1 MRHILLLR
9 RTPAALGLD
18 MTVDLYQT
26 PTLLLLVAVV
36 AVFVG
41 LWLRGTSL
49 AAHEGPTGLAPGARR
64 RQLLWL
70 VGWLLAIER
79 LVLQAAGWSAPGW
92 HRAISLSSMLL
103 APLMFLASL
112 APQYILRKPR
122 IPFVAAFGL
131 PLIVYCTLVGLN
143 PSPGA
148 MGRVLLLGCVAAGIA
163 VTTQWSLDEVLL
175 PSWLTLGIVA
185 LVGGASFWLT
195 GRGDYRDVI
204 SLTHSGVLLMTALLF
219 LSAVRRLTAGG
230 VFTVGGL
237 LLWAL
242 PPLLRP
248 LLHTHVLP
256 VQFERAV
263 NLAKVIAA
271 VGMIVLVLEE
281 EIAANVAAR
290 DRDRRT
296 RREMERYTSLY
307 VADYALDEETAAFDP
322 VCEAIAEASRFSQ
335 AVIFMRA
342 AEGRFLLA
350 GLAGVGRSLELAL
363 EAMARRTSA
372 EKVESVAAGEH
383 CTPVA
388 GSLRLMNL
396 DPLMEPG
403 DDLQQMSFRSAYVM
417 GIRSPQGKL
426 QGVLM
431 VAGLRQPERLLN
443 LEDVLPLELLAARI
457 GAAREQAG
465 MARRVTQAERLAGLG
480 QLAGGVAHELNNPLQ
495 AVTGFAELL
504 VDGEETTARR
514 HAEVI
519 LSEARRMK
527 QIIDSLLRFRNA
539 AVAERAPVSIGDVLA
554 ETARL
559 VRPELQAAQIELEM
573 KVGEEL
579 PLLRADAEQIRQV
592 FVQVVK
598 SAAEAVGEMPAQ
610 EGRRIRIETEH
621 LPRAV
626 HVVVSHNGPGF
637 TSPARVFDPFFKPL
651 SPRESAE
658 SWAHPEER
666 LQGLGLSVSY
676 AIVREHGGAISA
688 VNLHPTGAAVVV
700 ELPLDAEK
708 RDASRASG
716 RPRGIYA
723 DEGQTSAR

>member
-1 MRHILLLR
+1 
-9 RTPAALGLD
+9 
-18 MTVDLYQT
+18 MTVDLYQI

-41 LWLRGTSL
+41 LWLQGTSL
-49 AAHEGPTGLAPGARR
+49 AAHETAEGIAPGARR

-79 LVLQAAGWSAPGW
+79 LVLQAAGWTAPGW
-92 HRAISLSSMLL
+92 HLAVSLSSMLL

-122 IPFVAAFGL
+122 VPFVAAFGL

-143 PSPGA
+143 PSPAA
-148 MGRVLLLGCVAAGIA
+148 MGRVLLLACVAVGIA
-163 VTTQWSLDEVLL
+163 VTTQWSLEEVLL
-175 PSWLTLGIVA
+175 PTWISLGIVA

-195 GRGDYRDVI
+195 GRGQYRDVI
-204 SLTHSGVLLMTALLF
+204 ALTHSGVLLMTALLF
-219 LSAVRRLTAGG
+219 LSAFRRQTAGV
-230 VFTVGGL
+230 VFTTCGL

-242 PPLLRP
+242 PPLIRP
-248 LLHTHVLP
+248 LLHVPVLP
-256 VQFERAV
+256 VGFERAV

-281 EIAANVAAR
+281 EISANLAAR

-296 RREMERYTSLY
+296 RREMERYTALY
-307 VADYALDEETAAFDP
+307 VADYAHEEETAAFDP
-322 VCEAIAEASRFSQ
+322 VCAAIAEASRFSQ

-342 AEGRFLLA
+342 TEGRFLLA
-350 GLAGVGRSLELAL
+350 GRAGIGRSLEVAL
-363 EAMARRTSA
+363 EALARRTSA

-388 GSLRLMNL
+388 GSLRLVDL

-403 DDLQQMSFRSAYVM
+403 DDLQQMNFRRAWGM
-417 GIRSPQGKL
+417 GIRSPEGKL

-431 VAGLRQPERLLN
+431 VAGLRQPESALN

-504 VDGEETTARR
+504 VDGEESTTRR

-527 QIIDSLLRFRNA
+527 HIIDSLLRFRNA
-539 AVAERAPVSIGDVLA
+539 AVTERVPVSIGEVLA

-559 VRPELQAAQIELEM
+559 VRADLMAAQIEFEM
-573 KVGEEL
+573 RVAENL
-579 PLLRADAEQIRQV
+579 PTIRVDGEQIRQV

-598 SAAEAVGEMPAQ
+598 SAAEALAEMPAE
-610 EGRRIRIETEH
+610 EGRRIRIETEQ

-626 HVVVSHNGPGF
+626 HVVFSHNGPGF

-651 SPRESAE
+651 SPRDGGE
-658 SWAHPEER
+658 SWPHPEEGS
-666 LQGLGLSVSY
+666 GLGLSVSY
-676 AIVREHGGAISA
+676 AILREHGGAISA

-700 ELPLDAEK
+700 ELPLDAE
-708 RDASRASG
+708 RSAGNGDRSHPSARH
-716 RPRGIYA
+716 RNVYA